1 MEETLMKISVLAVS
15 LSLLLATN
23 AHAAFIGPSDA
34 RKVVTTV
41 QVAVDSEND
50 TTCVLDGNIV
60 RHLDKNRYAFEDK
73 SGTMTVDIPPHVFG
87 QVDVTP
93 KDTVRLTGEMTKK
106 KTAEHPDTH
115 LRVRYIEKLS

>member
-1 MEETLMKISVLAVS
+1 MKLSVLAVFV
-15 LSLLLATN
+15 SLLMATN

-34 RKVVTTV
+34 RQVVTSV
-41 QVAVDSEND
+41 QAAVDSGND

-60 RHLDKNRYAFEDK
+60 RHLEKNRYVFQDK

-93 KDTVRLTGEMTKK
+93 QDAVRLTGEMAKK
-106 KTAEHPDTH
+106 KAAEQPDAH